1 MRNFVGMEGTIFING
16 QIGTTETQKGVELI
30 DIIQQVKAQP
40 EALSFRVHINSEGG
54 VVDTGFDIFN
64 YIKSLRLPI
73 TTVGSGLVAS
83 IATVVFMAGDKRILT
98 TGTEFMIHSPMGGI
112 DGTADQIEEYAQ
124 SVRDCENRLIKFYSQ
139 QTGLSADAL
148 QPLLKNETWLTED
161 QATSLGFATLLNEPI
176 LAKAYL
182 NLNNDKPMT
191 KEDKSWIEEKFTSI
205 LNSFK
210 KKVVNIILQDANG
223 VSIDFAEVAEGE
235 TPELGAMAT
244 VDGQPAEGEYI
255 MPDGSTFVFS
265 AGALQEIRVV
275 EEDSAMKEIDELK
288 RQLAEKEAALQ
299 ASATTISEQ
308 EAQITNIVKEVK
320 ELKAGITSR
329 FNGEEKKENKKDEVI
344 TNSALSALENLK
356 TKRRK

>member
-1 MRNFVGMEGTIFING
+1 MEGTIFING

-30 DIIQQVKAQP
+30 DIIQQVKSQVGAT
-40 EALSFRVHINSEGG
+40 SFRVHINSEGG

-64 YIKSLRLPI
+64 YLKSLKLPI

-83 IATVVFMAGDKRILT
+83 IATVIFMAGDKRILT

-112 DGTADQIEEYAQ
+112 DGTADQIEQYAQ
-124 SVRDCENRLIKFYSQ
+124 EVRDCENRLIKFYSQ

-255 MPDGSTFVFS
+255 MPDGSTYVFS